1 MSVRHSYA
9 RMLCS
14 DKVNIYDNDCFVP
27 LPVLVTCPPPPMLVM
42 SPPICMTDIPPFT
55 CIPHMNHVPPIP
67 PAPPVPIPPVPPAP
81 PAPCNCRKK

>member
-27 LPVLVTCPPPPMLVM
+27 LPVLVTCPPPPMLVI

-55 CIPHMNHVPPIP
+55 CIPPVPPIPIP
-67 PAPPVPIPPVPPAP
+67 PAPPAP
-81 PAPCNCRKK
+81 PCNCTKK